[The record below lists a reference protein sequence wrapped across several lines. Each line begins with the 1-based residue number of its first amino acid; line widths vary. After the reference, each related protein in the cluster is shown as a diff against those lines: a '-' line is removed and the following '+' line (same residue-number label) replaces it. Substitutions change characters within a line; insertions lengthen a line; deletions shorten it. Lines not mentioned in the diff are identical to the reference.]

1 MNWDWGSDEIKF
13 KKYIKKIYANDTWL
27 KHKKQLESQKPRKTS
42 IYRESEIYWCGREDE
57 VEKGHLYLVG
67 QSDGKYSY
75 YYLPTSLDEE
85 KYGKGVG
92 FLIYLPTE
100 EFKKRYSALPDYAIY
115 HERLTSLLTYCESL
129 MKIPLP
135 HQLINWNNLPWGD
148 VK

>member
-1 MNWDWGSDEIKF
+1 MNWNWGSDESKF
-13 KKYIKKIYANDTWL
+13 KRYIKKIYDNDTWL
-27 KHKKQLESQKPRKTS
+27 KHKKQLESQKPRRPS
-42 IYRESEIYWCGREDE
+42 IYDESGALGSGEDE

-67 QSDGKYSY
+67 RSDGNYSY

-92 FLIYLPTE
+92 FMIYLPTE
-100 EFKKRYSALPDYAIY
+100 HFKKRYSALPDWAIY
-115 HERLTSLLTYCESL
+115 HERLTSLLTYAELL
-129 MKIPLP
+129 MKISLP